1 MPNLDGRAFYRELVR
16 QNSPLQHRM
25 IFVTGDTLA
34 TRTMEFLETSG
45 VPYLAKPFLVENL
58 KATVAQALANP
69 LPSSGARALRLVGRV
84 SEGGR

>member
-1 MPNLDGRAFYRELVR
+1 
-16 QNSPLQHRM
+16 M

-45 VPYLAKPFLVENL
+45 VPYLAKPFWW
-58 KATVAQALANP
+58 KISRP
-69 LPSSGARALRLVGRV
+69 RSRKPWRIRCRPPARERFALVGRV